1 MLHVLLVSH
10 FLFPKKVSCHFLMM
24 RCILFSK
31 YLGINRKR
39 TEPAENGWC
48 FKTKFVPKLWVE
60 WLCFLFWVNF
70 CFVLCLLLSCK
81 NWTVSRRIYM
91 EIITIGNSDPCF
103 FCLLFYFDKTTSI
116 ILAVCCLIRDFTSWH
131 RKCVFRLESCSWFKK
146 V

>member
-1 MLHVLLVSH
+1 MLHALLVSH

-48 FKTKFVPKLWVE
+48 FKTKVVPKLWVE
-60 WLCFLFWVNF
+60 WLCFLLWGNF
-70 CFVLCLLLSCK
+70 CFVLCLLISCK

-91 EIITIGNSDPCF
+91 EIITIGNSDP
-103 FCLLFYFDKTTSI
+103 LVNRAPSSI
-116 ILAVCCLIRDFTSWH
+116 HLHQAHFSLQPALWNTLNNIWTKILHVIGQFSQI
-131 RKCVFRLESCSWFKK
+131 
-146 V
+146 